1 MLLFI
6 SATEITNAN
15 IHEFQNISCYCLSE
29 WKPVLESLGVFQN
42 ISCYCLSKFKSIF
55 KNDLYVFQNI
65 SCYCLSQDRISVSSA
80 CAYFKTSHVIV
91 YPSLIFHSRYVIRIS
106 KHLMLLF
113 ILDSSARSFRFSIS
127 KHLMLLF
134 ITLTLTFP
142 FIVLSFQNISCYC
155 LSSETIRSKPWTA
168 IFQNI
173 SCYCLSLAFPRF

>member
-134 ITLTLTFP
+134 IRVEKLDEWIETNFKTSHVIVYHSDTYISIHCA
-142 FIVLSFQNISCYC
+142 FISKHLMLLFIFRND
-155 LSSETIRSKPWTA
+155 SE
-168 IFQNI
+168 
-173 SCYCLSLAFPRF
+173 